1 MEEIR
6 FCHQCGSPAEARQSH
21 GRLRPVCTACG
32 AVYFLDPKVVANL
45 ITEVDGKIVMIRRD
59 TEPCRGK
66 WAIPGGF
73 VDRGE
78 MVEEGAV
85 REFHEET
92 GLNVEVAGPPIGV
105 YSRPGDI
112 NILVVY
118 GGKVVGGQLTAG
130 AEVQEVGLFD
140 AESLPPLAFERD
152 AHIIQQWRDARG

>member
-1 MEEIR
+1 M
-6 FCHQCGSPAEARQSH
+6 
-21 GRLRPVCTACG
+21 CTACG

-59 TEPCRGK
+59 TEPGRGK

-85 REFHEET
+85 RELREET
-92 GLNVEVAGPPIGV
+92 GLKVEVTGLIGV
-105 YSRPGDI
+105 YSRPGDT

-118 GGKVVGGQLTAG
+118 GGQLKAG
-130 AEVQEVGLFD
+130 TEAQEVGLFD
-140 AESLPPLAFERD
+140 AGSLPPLAFQRD
-152 AHIIQQWRDARG
+152 ADIIRQWRNKRG